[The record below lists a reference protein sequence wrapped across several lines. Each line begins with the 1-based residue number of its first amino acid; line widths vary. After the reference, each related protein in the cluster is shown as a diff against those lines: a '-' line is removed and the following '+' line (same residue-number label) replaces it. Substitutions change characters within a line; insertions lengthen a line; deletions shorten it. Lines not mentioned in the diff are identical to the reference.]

1 MVTSPAL
8 SVVRR
13 ALGITLETSAGM
25 ITGRSRSVRSNT
37 MPWSGGAGMMVSV
50 ASRPSMS
57 PLPVTTADAATVRWR
72 GAPAGTPR
80 AALRVVVMG
89 EAVTAGVTRRYWS
102 LRSFRSGLESWVSLR
117 IAACSRNAERISCA
131 G

>member
-1 MVTSPAL
+1 
-8 SVVRR
+8 
-13 ALGITLETSAGM
+13 
-25 ITGRSRSVRSNT
+25 
-37 MPWSGGAGMMVSV
+37 MMVSV

-102 LRSFRSGLESWVSLR
+102 LRSFRSGLESCVSLR